1 MRFPLLALAVSL
13 PALALAAEDAPV
25 SLTASDGSGLKL
37 VSYTARA
44 VVEEP
49 LAFTELSLTFENP
62 QDRVI
67 EGQFRVTLPR
77 GATVSRFA
85 MKLDQR
91 WQEGEVVE
99 KQAARRAYED
109 FLHRRQDPAL
119 LEQAAGNEFSARV
132 FPIPARGRKELIVS
146 WSHELPSAAA
156 PYVLPLRG
164 LPEVSTLQ
172 AEVFAGGARVAALEK
187 SHFVPDQDLSVPS
200 RAARVGMRSGELVA
214 VRVKPVAA
222 SSPEPV
228 DSLMLLIDTSASRA
242 LGFSSQLSMV
252 QQLIAALAK
261 ANGAM
266 PLTVAAFDQA
276 VQVVYDGPAGDFG
289 ATQLKALRDRR
300 PLGASDLSKALAAVL
315 ERGKKSPRHRVVLVS
330 DGVFT
335 AGEIEG
341 DQLLAAVAKLKEA
354 QVARLD
360 AIAVGGIREEALLK
374 RLVTGRLPR
383 TGAVLDGDV
392 GAEALA
398 RRLSQATVAKVP
410 VVAEGAK
417 LVWPAALEGVQA
429 GDEAVVY
436 VELSGPAAPLRLSVG
451 GVPVEVAR
459 IVPVE
464 RPLLSRAWAQAKI
477 AALLDRQDRV
487 ADGPKEKQE
496 IREEIIALSVKH
508 RVLSPYTALLV
519 LETEADYARFNI
531 DRKSL
536 ADILTVRDGHVGV
549 MKGREPPPARQEV
562 SSRPLALK
570 APPPAKP
577 SPVMKSEEE
586 APSDDRESPAD
597 RPPEAEASADSFGA
611 APTTASRALPSA
623 APAEMAPPPPAS
635 AAPGRRASAAPAPM
649 AAAAPVNQEF
659 MPERE
664 RASAPSRTMDSLPPS
679 RNPYEGRFKDVMT
692 ALAQNPQ
699 RAYELA
705 SGWREEQPG
714 DVLALVA
721 LGEAC
726 ERKGDFDRAARAYG
740 SLIDLFPARADLRR
754 FAGGRLERLNGKAYQ
769 ELAADSFAKAAEQ
782 RPDHPASHRML
793 AFALLRAGQPA
804 KAFDAIE
811 KGCQTHYPEGRF
823 LGVDQI
829 LREDAGL
836 IAAAWMKA
844 EPNAAPAIRARLQK
858 IGGAVED
865 KPSLRFVLTWETDAN
880 DVDFHI
886 LDAKGGHAWYSS
898 KHLPSG
904 GDLYAD
910 VTTGYGPEC
919 FTIRLPRGQRAYPYQ
934 LRAHYYSRGPMGYGM
949 GKLEIIE
956 HDGEG
961 GLRFEERP
969 YVVMVDGAF
978 VDLGVVVR

>member
-13 PALALAAEDAPV
+13 PTLAFATEEAPV

-62 QDRVI
+62 ENRVI

-99 KQAARRAYED
+99 RQAARRAYED
-109 FLHRRQDPAL
+109 FLHQRQDPAL

-132 FPIPARGRKELIVS
+132 FPIPAKGRKELIVS
-146 WSHELPSAAA
+146 WSHELPGAAA
-156 PYVLPLRG
+156 TYVLPLRG
-164 LPEVSTLQ
+164 LPEVSNLFV
-172 AEVFAGGARVAALEK
+172 EVFAGGARVASLER
-187 SHFVPDQDLSVPS
+187 SRFVPDKDLSVPA
-200 RAARVGMRSGELVA
+200 RAARTGMRSGELAA
-214 VRVKPVAA
+214 VRVKAVAA
-222 SSPEPV
+222 PSPEPI
-228 DSLMLLIDTSASRA
+228 DSLMLLVDTSASRA

-252 QQLIAALAK
+252 ERLIAVLAK
-261 ANGAM
+261 ANGAL
-266 PLTVAAFDQA
+266 PLTVAAFDQG
-276 VQVVYDGPAGDFG
+276 VQVVHDGPASGFG
-289 ATQLKALRDRR
+289 AAQLKALRDRR

-315 ERGKKSPRHRVVLVS
+315 EQGRKAPRHRVVLVS

-341 DQLLAAVAKLKEA
+341 DRLLAAVAKLKEA

-360 AIAVGGIREEALLK
+360 AIAVGGIREEGLLR
-374 RLVTGRLPR
+374 RLVTGKLPR
-383 TGAVLDGDV
+383 TGAVLDGDL
-392 GAEALA
+392 GAEELA

-417 LVWPAALEGVQA
+417 LVWPSALEGVQA

-436 VELSGPAAPLRLSVG
+436 VELAGPDAPLRLSVG

-459 IVPVE
+459 VVPVE

-487 ADGPKEKQE
+487 ADGPKDKQE
-496 IREEIIALSVKH
+496 IRQQIVALSVKH

-519 LETEADYARFNI
+519 LETEADYARFHI
-531 DRKSL
+531 DRKAL
-536 ADILTVRDGHVGV
+536 ADILTVRDGNVRAV
-549 MKGREPPPARQEV
+549 KGREPLP
-562 SSRPLALK
+562 SIRPELA
-570 APPPAKP
+570 
-577 SPVMKSEEE
+577 S
-586 APSDDRESPAD
+586 
-597 RPPEAEASADSFGA
+597 RPPEQQALKNKATLKPEPAKGEKEDADDLVPAEGAPEPKVAAPEASVIGQATS
-611 APTTASRALPSA
+611 
-623 APAEMAPPPPAS
+623 APAA
-635 AAPGRRASAAPAPM
+635 AAPAPPPRD
-649 AAAAPVNQEF
+649 AAPDSFAAVAA
-659 MPERE
+659 PRARRE
-664 RASAPSRTMDSLPPS
+664 RAREQERTADEGESSLPPT
-679 RNPYEGRFKDVMT
+679 RNPYEGKLNDVMT

-699 RAYELA
+699 KAYDLA
-705 SGWREEQPG
+705 SGWHAEHPG

-726 ERKGDFDRAARAYG
+726 ERKGDLERAARAYG

-754 FAGGRLERLNGKAYQ
+754 FAGGRLERLSGKAYQ

-804 KAFDAIE
+804 KAFVAIE
-811 KGCQTHYPEGRF
+811 KGCLTQYPEGRF

-858 IGGAVED
+858 IGGTAESQ
-865 KPSLRFVLTWETDAN
+865 PSLRFVLTWETDGN

-978 VDLGVVVR
+978 VDLGTVTR